1 MRRRSRPWALFF
13 ALWTPWR
20 HWSDLLNSCS
30 VRSCSEKVEK
40 TSCDIAA
47 NSIFDNPFGK
57 YGACDSFLVFSFCVF
72 FLARGSTPVK
82 TDGSEWFYVS
92 KRFLTESVILRGTQ
106 YLTTL
111 SANMAELARRHIFE
125 IVYFFTNYV
134 VLLSA
139 SPAWVSPGACGSPG
153 PLNSLILPSP

>member
-1 MRRRSRPWALFF
+1 MKK
-13 ALWTPWR
+13 
-20 HWSDLLNSCS
+20 
-30 VRSCSEKVEK
+30 SEKRLAILPR
-40 TSCDIAA
+40 TQNMTTLSANIAPGTL
-47 NSIFDNPFGK
+47 S
-57 YGACDSFLVFSFCVF
+57 SFFSFCAF

-125 IVYFFTNYV
+125 LCSFV
-134 VLLSA
+134 VREPCLGLSGGLGEPWA
-139 SPAWVSPGACGSPG
+139 PKFPDSAQ
-153 PLNSLILPSP
+153 PLKSLIFIKEYRSI

>member
-1 MRRRSRPWALFF
+1 MAPATLS
-13 ALWTPWR
+13 
-20 HWSDLLNSCS
+20 
-30 VRSCSEKVEK
+30 
-40 TSCDIAA
+40 
-47 NSIFDNPFGK
+47 
-57 YGACDSFLVFSFCVF
+57 SFFSFCVF

-125 IVYFFTNYV
+125 IVYFCYELCSFV
-134 VLLSA
+134 VREPCLGLSGGLGEPWA
-139 SPAWVSPGACGSPG
+139 PKFPDSAQ
-153 PLNSLILPSP
+153 PLKSLIFIKEYL

>member
-1 MRRRSRPWALFF
+1 MKKSKK
-13 ALWTPWR
+13 R
-20 HWSDLLNSCS
+20 HAILPRTQYLITLS
-30 VRSCSEKVEK
+30 VNMAPATLS
-40 TSCDIAA
+40 
-47 NSIFDNPFGK
+47 
-57 YGACDSFLVFSFCVF
+57 SFFSFCVF

-139 SPAWVSPGACGSPG
+139 SPAWVSPGAWGSPG
-153 PLNSLILPSP
+153 PLNSLILPSPWKGLIL